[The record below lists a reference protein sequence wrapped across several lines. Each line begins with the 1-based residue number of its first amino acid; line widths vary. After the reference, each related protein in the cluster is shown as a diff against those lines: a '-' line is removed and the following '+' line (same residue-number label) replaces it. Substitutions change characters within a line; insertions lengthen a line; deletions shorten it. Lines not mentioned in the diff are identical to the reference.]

1 MGTPVPGQNTS
12 PSERLPAHVTLVR
25 SLARMDTPVFRQ
37 DKIRRES
44 LPTDVTLV
52 WFLARVDTV
61 VTGQATEQT
70 EGLAADI
77 AAVRLLPRMHH
88 AMTNQIGH
96 IVGRVRTPP
105 TLVSDV
111 SADVAVT
118 TLYVT
123 VQTILSQTTVVA
135 VRTSNCFSITIWCC
149 LLLCCRAHGLQSL
162 VRISRC

>member
-1 MGTPVPGQNTS
+1 MPCQFPTL
-12 PSERLPAHVTLVR
+12 SERLPA
-25 SLARMDTPVFRQ
+25 D
-37 DKIRRES
+37 I
-44 LPTDVTLV
+44 TLV

-61 VTGQATEQT
+61 VTGQVPEQN

-77 AAVRLLPRMHH
+77 AAVRPLPRMCQ
-88 AMTNQIGH
+88 AVTCQIGH
-96 IVGRVRTPP
+96 VVGRVRTPP

-118 TLYVT
+118 TLHVT